1 MTASKVHKNNSWKWM
16 LLHQIILGVAH
27 VYLHPEWDFCQT
39 MHFAEKMHLSR
50 TLLQKI
56 LSDLDVAKVHESG

>member
-1 MTASKVHKNNSWKWM
+1 M

-50 TLLQKI
+50 TLLQKF
-56 LSDLDVAKVHESG
+56 LLDLMLQKCMSQDI